1 MRLESPCGG
10 VLYANE
16 SEQTLTLPSYPLAY
30 PANLSCVWAIV
41 APANQ
46 KVEINVTDID
56 MGGDS
61 ENLFRHGEIGIQG
74 RTDGERAL
82 PDIEVVMKE
91 NKIV

>member
-16 SEQTLTLPSYPLAY
+16 SEQTLTSPSYPLAY

-61 ENLFRHGEIGIQG
+61 ENCSVTESLEFKDEPMVRGPCQI
-74 RTDGERAL
+74 L
-82 PDIEVVMKE
+82 KWFMKE
-91 NKIV
+91 NEIA